1 MFSLL
6 KSTKKFVL
14 TVAFVSIM
22 STSAAVQA
30 NYIDNSSEDYR
41 MASNYEAVKLGT
53 TNIKTTLMLGFSEY
67 DRKDEYGNLCLRMI
81 EALLNDDNIN
91 FTNIVSYA
99 IEKFPDRWQSYFWN
113 GYYNETKFRF
123 VDAINNYI
131 EALKINPESWVINR
145 NIGRAYMGKAILS
158 AGQVFKEKNINSP
171 ERFLTM
177 LILKD
182 ESYAAFVNRFTY
194 ESDIAHAYFTKA
206 ISIYEAD
213 PVNTQANIE
222 EVLDTYNKAAITTK
236 NTDESLAYYNKVI
249 SYEGRTAF
257 PWLKDGLDKVYIEA
271 YAGAGNC
278 YIKYGQYDK
287 ALLMYKQG
295 CKIDKNSDLLKVL
308 KRKIELARTKA

>member
-6 KSTKKFVL
+6 KSTKKLML
-14 TVAFVSIM
+14 TVALASIM

-30 NYIDNSSEDYR
+30 NDIDNSSEDYR
-41 MASNYEAVKLGT
+41 MTSNYEAVKLGT

-131 EALKINPESWVINR
+131 EALKINPESLVINR

-158 AGQVFKEKNINSP
+158 AGQIV
-171 ERFLTM
+171 
-177 LILKD
+177 LKD
-182 ESYAAFVNRFTY
+182 F
-194 ESDIAHAYFTKA
+194 
-206 ISIYEAD
+206 
-213 PVNTQANIE
+213 
-222 EVLDTYNKAAITTK
+222 
-236 NTDESLAYYNKVI
+236 
-249 SYEGRTAF
+249 
-257 PWLKDGLDKVYIEA
+257 
-271 YAGAGNC
+271 
-278 YIKYGQYDK
+278 
-287 ALLMYKQG
+287 
-295 CKIDKNSDLLKVL
+295 
-308 KRKIELARTKA
+308 